1 VTTLRSV
8 RRDMGGSVVLGR
20 PAASGSRPA
29 MARAGLPARQASK
42 ISRVGLARVS
52 RSRFSRSL
60 IRPSSQASAEPRRLR
75 LSEVTDGSDRS
86 RTPVSSVGKRVGVV
100 PPCAKHH
107 VQPTRT
113 LAAIKPTAPDTR
125 PAGHLRARFRWSG
138 ACAATLSG
146 AVNVSAALQTSRLFE
161 SHAGSHACRPPAAWD
176 RHFASGMGPGRARFS
191 VAVVDDYGWFGGGSS
206 VACLPVAW
214 DQGQLSAGQPACEAR
229 GGAGR
234 CIFSA
239 GHLWAGPGSPGP
251 QGFAR
256 RAERSEPLRS
266 RGFWGRLC
274 CPAGKM
280 PLRWFA
286 SSRIFEGGPG
296 VREQRP
302 RGSVAGGMV
311 SRPAAR
317 WLVFAGAGR
326 TRRRGRARRRRTGAG
341 RWRTGRAG
349 GRPSGRAIRRARG
362 WRW

>member
-1 VTTLRSV
+1 VV
-8 RRDMGGSVVLGR
+8 AWSVVCTTTVPWGV
-20 PAASGSRPA
+20 
-29 MARAGLPARQASK
+29 ARASAQAISHDEAWAEALAALALHLPEAEHPAVLGAAQPFA
-42 ISRVGLARVS
+42 GS
-52 RSRFSRSL
+52 RSRPEGWTSSRD
-60 IRPSSQASAEPRRLR
+60 
-75 LSEVTDGSDRS
+75 LSETSCWGRW
-86 RTPVSSVGKRVGVV
+86 PVGL
-100 PPCAKHH
+100 P
-107 VQPTRT
+107 
-113 LAAIKPTAPDTR
+113 
-125 PAGHLRARFRWSG
+125 
-138 ACAATLSG
+138 
-146 AVNVSAALQTSRLFE
+146 
-161 SHAGSHACRPPAAWD
+161 CRPPAAWD

-234 CIFSA
+234 CIFSV

-296 VREQRP
+296 VRGQRP